1 MYDNTKATGK
11 LQIFNELVP
20 YLDAVDSQI
29 VQQTYLHELS
39 SYLQIDESTLIHDLR
54 KRGVDKP
61 NFQREA
67 AVASQNK
74 HSIKNKSVQYSQD
87 LYALLVLMNNRSL
100 FYAVRNRLKISHLID
115 PEAILLYTVLED
127 SIREGNI
134 ESDELILQMI
144 DDESLRNKVSLS
156 FQSKEF
162 TIHPEKVIDELL
174 KRISI
179 RTLEKAQKNLEKL
192 ISIASKNGNVAL
204 DISDLLYEKKA
215 IDEKIAQLRLA
226 YHH

>member
-1 MYDNTKATGK
+1 
-11 LQIFNELVP
+11 
-20 YLDAVDSQI
+20 
-29 VQQTYLHELS
+29 
-39 SYLQIDESTLIHDLR
+39 
-54 KRGVDKP
+54 
-61 NFQREA
+61 
-67 AVASQNK
+67 
-74 HSIKNKSVQYSQD
+74 
-87 LYALLVLMNNRSL
+87 
-100 FYAVRNRLKISHLID
+100 
-115 PEAILLYTVLED
+115 
-127 SIREGNI
+127 
-134 ESDELILQMI
+134 MI

-192 ISIASKNGNVAL
+192 ISIASKNGTVAL

>member
-1 MYDNTKATGK
+1 MKKQKTLVNSLKKKGEEHLYKACSNSKSGFDYLVHSSLSLYDNTKATGK

-67 AVASQNK
+67 TVALQNK

-100 FYAVRNRLKISHLID
+100 FLCS
-115 PEAILLYTVLED
+115 EE
-127 SIREGNI
+127 
-134 ESDELILQMI
+134 
-144 DDESLRNKVSLS
+144 
-156 FQSKEF
+156 
-162 TIHPEKVIDELL
+162 
-174 KRISI
+174 
-179 RTLEKAQKNLEKL
+179 
-192 ISIASKNGNVAL
+192 
-204 DISDLLYEKKA
+204 
-215 IDEKIAQLRLA
+215 
-226 YHH
+226 